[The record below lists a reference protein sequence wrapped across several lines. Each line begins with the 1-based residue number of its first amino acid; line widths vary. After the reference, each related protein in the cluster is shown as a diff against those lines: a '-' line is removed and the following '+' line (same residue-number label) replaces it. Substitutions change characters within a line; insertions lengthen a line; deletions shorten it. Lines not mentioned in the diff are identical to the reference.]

1 VLLSGILT
9 FIVDGIEAGGIL
21 FIGGSMIINSK
32 EMVYRLRGMEFHCAM
47 DVTMNFIGGKWKAVV
62 LWYLR
67 KDKKRFS
74 ELGRLIPG
82 ITEKMLSLQLKQLE
96 QDGIVERIVYPEVP
110 PRVEYQL
117 TEFGRTLVPLLEAI
131 AKWGRGLGEREGE
144 LIEKGRKKPV
154 KRKVA

>member
-1 VLLSGILT
+1 
-9 FIVDGIEAGGIL
+9 
-21 FIGGSMIINSK
+21 MIIQGK
-32 EMVYRLRGMEFHCAM
+32 EMVYRLRGDEFHCAM
-47 DVTMNFIGGKWKAVV
+47 DVTMKFIGGKWKTVV

-110 PRVEYQL
+110 PRVEYQM
-117 TEFGRTLVPLLEAI
+117 TAFGKTLIPLLEAV
-131 AKWGRGLGEREGE
+131 AKWGRELGEREGE
-144 LIEKGRKKPV
+144 LVEKREKKTV